1 MQLTRRT
8 FIKGGAAGA
17 TGTALG
23 SLIGLN
29 ADLTPAVARAEEVRI
44 KSAKAVPS
52 VCPYCA
58 VGCGQIA
65 HVVDHKIV
73 NIEGNPDSPIS
84 QGNLCP
90 KGAATYQ
97 LTVNPNRVTQVLYRA
112 PGATAWETKPLDW
125 AMDQIA
131 QRVKKTRDETF
142 VEKLQNGKLVNHT
155 LGIFALGGATND
167 DEWNHVQQ
175 KLMRGLGV
183 VAIENQARI

>member
-1 MQLTRRT
+1 MTLSRRT
-8 FIKGGAAGA
+8 FMQAGA
-17 TGTALG
+17 GGVAGTALG
-23 SLIGLN
+23 ALVGLG
-29 ADLTPAVARAEEVRI
+29 ADLKPAVARAEDLRI
-44 KSAKAVPS
+44 KGARQVPS

-58 VGCGQIA
+58 VGCGQII
-65 HVVDHKIV
+65 HTVDGKVV

-97 LTVNPNRVTQVLYRA
+97 LTVNPNRITKVLYRA
-112 PGATAWETKPLDW
+112 PGSDRWEEKPLDW
-125 AMDQIA
+125 AMEQIA

-142 VEKLQNGKLVNHT
+142 TVRTGDGKLVNQT
-155 LGIFALGGATND
+155 LGIFSLGGATMD
-167 DEWNHVQQ
+167 DEWNHVHQ